1 MNTIFLKLFGSVLFL
16 FLIVLLPLGFV
27 VQQIFS
33 TYNESHLQE
42 ETAELAQQQAD
53 LLPLLDER
61 RLGLLVDALSENT
74 AREIAL
80 AGANGEIETSS
91 GVEEFSPAALGAEGT
106 YQDEASG
113 REYYYA
119 EAEAASNSFDVTSV
133 YVFSPKHL
141 LGGSM
146 NELLL
151 ALIWAGTGSILLALG
166 FTFIAARRLT
176 SPLRSMEKA
185 ARQMATGNLNVQVPA
200 SSKDEL
206 GSLARSMNELAR
218 DLKQF
223 RNTRREFLSNVSH
236 ELRTPLSYVQGYSRA
251 LKEGWYRSEEEKQQY
266 VHLIHDES
274 HRMTRLINDVFEL
287 SKMEEDRFPLAWEL
301 VQIEE
306 IAEAAV
312 QKIKPRARQKGI
324 DVSFDAD
331 PDLPAA
337 AADPMRVEQIFSNIL
352 QNAVTYTHEGHI
364 DVTLSRQNKQIW
376 CRFSDTGTGIDEE
389 HLPYIFERFYRTDK
403 SRSRAHGGSGLGLA
417 IARELTELHHGSI
430 SVQSRTGQGT
440 SFLIQIPAAE
450 EEEE

>member
-61 RLGLLVDALSENT
+61 RLGQLVDALSENT

-91 GVEEFSPAALGAEGT
+91 GVEEFPPAGLDAEGT

-119 EAEAASNSFDVTSV
+119 EAEAVSNSFDVKSV

-151 ALIWAGTGSILLALG
+151 ALTWAGTGSILLALG

-251 LKEGWYRSEEEKQQY
+251 LKEGWYHSEEEKQQY

-301 VQIEE
+301 VQIEN

-312 QKIKPRARQKGI
+312 QKIKPQARQKGI
-324 DVSFDAD
+324 DVSFDAE
-331 PDLPAA
+331 PALPAA

-352 QNAVTYTHEGHI
+352 QNAVTYTQEGHI
-364 DVTLSRQNKQIW
+364 DVTISRRDKQIW

-403 SRSRAHGGSGLGLA
+403 SRSRAQGGSGLGLA

-430 SVQSRTGQGT
+430 SVQSRAGQGT
-440 SFLIQIPAAE
+440 SFLIQFPVAE

>member
-16 FLIVLLPLGFV
+16 FLIVLFPLGFV

-80 AGANGEIETSS
+80 AGSNGEIETSS
-91 GVEEFSPAALGAEGT
+91 GVEEFSPAGLGAEGT

-119 EAEAASNSFDVTSV
+119 EAEAVSNSFDVTSV

-301 VQIEE
+301 VQIEN

-312 QKIKPRARQKGI
+312 QKIKPQARQKGI
-324 DVSFDAD
+324 DVSFDAE
-331 PDLPAA
+331 PALPAA

-352 QNAVTYTHEGHI
+352 QNAVTYTQEGHI
-364 DVTLSRQNKQIW
+364 DVKLSRQDKQIW

-430 SVQSRTGQGT
+430 SVQSRAGQGT
-440 SFLIQIPAAE
+440 SFLIQFPVAE